1 MSMTRLGWSFIPT
14 LFFIPTL
21 LLMIGMFEPFASRTD
36 AQTPP
41 APRFPVTIPV
51 SPGPHTNLFR
61 HVMKKDE
68 ILAALAQVRDSQDLF
83 VKSNGALT
91 LRVSS
96 NTAKLP
102 WKLHT
107 DSDELWFVYR
117 GSAKVSLAPF
127 SLQVGVTPPGETH
140 DVAEGDIV
148 NVPRHLAYQ
157 ILPNGGRFEYVA
169 LRKFALPI
177 PGASARG
184 GGAPQK
190 PIPTV
195 TKKAELDQFFSTSI
209 TSSALFPGINRIIYY
224 GGPGGAKYG
233 DFPGGPVENHELDE
247 HIYFVTH
254 GQAKATLDGFI
265 TNAYWDRRGLFG
277 TGVVGGSEYTVGAGD
292 VIFVFRNTLH
302 YIVPIPTTG
311 KVGYLLVDLPES
323 ENYWPKSIVPNG
335 AGAY

>member
-1 MSMTRLGWSFIPT
+1 MSRSRLGGTFVPI
-14 LFFIPTL
+14 LF
-21 LLMIGMFEPFASRTD
+21 MVIGVFGLFAGRTD
-36 AQTPP
+36 AQAP
-41 APRFPVTIPV
+41 AAPKFPVTVPA
-51 SPGPHTNLFR
+51 SPGPKTNLFR

-68 ILAALAQVRDSQDLF
+68 VLAALAQVKESQDLF

-96 NTAKLP
+96 NTTKLP

-107 DSDELWFVYR
+107 DADELWFVYR

-127 SLQVGVTPPGETH
+127 SLQVGVTPPGETY
-140 DVAEGDIV
+140 DVGEGDIV

-169 LRKFALPI
+169 LRKFALQI
-177 PGASARG
+177 PGASPARG
-184 GGAPQK
+184 GGGPQK
-190 PIPTV
+190 PIPTL

-209 TSSALFPGINRIIYY
+209 ASSALFPGINRIIYY

-233 DFPGGPVENHELDE
+233 DYPGGPVENHEIDE
-247 HIYFVTH
+247 HIYFIAH

-277 TGVVGGSEYTVGAGD
+277 TGVVGGSEYTVGPGD
-292 VIFVFRNTLH
+292 IIFVFRNTLH
-302 YIVPIPTTG
+302 YIVPLPTTG

-323 ENYWPKSIVPNG
+323 EAYWPKSIVPNG